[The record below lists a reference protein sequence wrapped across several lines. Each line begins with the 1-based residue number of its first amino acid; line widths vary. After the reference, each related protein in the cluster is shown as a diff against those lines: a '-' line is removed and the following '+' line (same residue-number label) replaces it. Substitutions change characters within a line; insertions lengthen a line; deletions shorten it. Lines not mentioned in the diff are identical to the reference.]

1 MHVDGAWANEQRLGD
16 LAIRSPHR
24 DEAEHLELTSR
35 QSGVLE
41 PTCRSTTESPLD
53 LLTEQSQLFG
63 HSGRE
68 RAGAEPSGSAVG
80 GGEALD
86 CQPTL
91 PVGCQR
97 DADSE
102 LGLGPPIRGEVGHD
116 VDGLSS

>member
-41 PTCRSTTESPLD
+41 PTRCSTTESPPD
-53 LLTEQSQLFG
+53 LFTEQSQLLS

-68 RAGAEPSGSAVG
+68 RAGAEPSCSAVG
-80 GGEALD
+80 GGQALD
-86 CQPTL
+86 
-91 PVGCQR
+91 
-97 DADSE
+97 
-102 LGLGPPIRGEVGHD
+102 
-116 VDGLSS
+116 